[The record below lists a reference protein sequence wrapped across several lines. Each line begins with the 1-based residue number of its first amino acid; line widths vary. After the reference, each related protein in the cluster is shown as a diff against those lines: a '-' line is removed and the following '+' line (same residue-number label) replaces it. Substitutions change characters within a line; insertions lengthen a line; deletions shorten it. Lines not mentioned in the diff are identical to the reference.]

1 MRGKLEIS
9 KIKPEG
15 IVIEKDEEFEK
26 SPFRYVYQKAEVVLE
41 KIVCSRYSENI
52 RGMIPIYNVVSFEG
66 RRGTGK
72 TSAMLSVKAAMENKD
87 SELLNRLKKAN
98 SCDDVYFNV
107 LNYIDASRLEKKE
120 DILELI
126 LANMFMNVREKRE
139 SSADNHGDY
148 ECRKIYQ
155 YFDSIYGSVLDS
167 KRKIR
172 EQIGYSP
179 IQALTQLSNSQIMGR
194 QIRELVSE
202 YLQYMSDD
210 FCKNSKENAYMV
222 IVIDDID
229 MHYQGQAE
237 SSITPYDMLETLHR
251 YFFIPNVI
259 VLLSYNYKELELACQ
274 KHFAQIAKNQ
284 YWKDKEEEQ
293 VYVQKL
299 VSEYLNKVIPMYARV
314 TLPSV
319 RKKDYGQ
326 NLKKNIMVH
335 VEREDV
341 DKIADGFSEILFE
354 NEKEME
360 ADVSAKTFILK
371 LKAYI
376 AGLYYDAAGIKRHYA
391 EPSSLRKLAQI
402 YIFYSQLSEIKK
414 EGDIADVYKLILDD
428 LYFRFANEFL
438 AYHEMEQ
445 FEKYLDISL
454 EYRGKYI
461 LKDINRHYVH
471 KELQEN
477 YRGRETEKCSY
488 GKLLYSLYR
497 VSQDE
502 YWRKEIIW
510 CILDSY
516 TILLTQIYETLENK
530 VNSEEIFPK
539 KVLREVLGNSIAG
552 EWVNE
557 IMPQVSKIS
566 SVQIERRNGYDYTI
580 PYENADKGKVA
591 HISFQS
597 SIVWWEFELLDENI
611 RDNMTEKNKGEVQN
625 LQKKQLQT
633 LEILCMFFTKVY
645 HNYSFKEQDRGF
657 SVIYKDK
664 LKIEAPM
671 NDRER
676 KSARF
681 QIEFISG
688 CFDITNFVINLLFE
702 DEFFEEFRKSFGK
715 PYQEY
720 LESIGYLEEEAA
732 RFIEQNSIKKEY
744 DKWKEENGN
753 WAMPVYSFDMMY
765 NIFKRIN
772 QNKER
777 YGEVA
782 TSDKYWENIERF
794 YDHIG
799 EILEKE
805 DEFYFPESKQKGFC
819 YKYKKSPFISFIDEL
834 KKEENSEDKVTFEK
848 HFEDM
853 LQSIA
858 GF

>member
-438 AYHEMEQ
+438 SYHEMEQ

-611 RDNMTEKNKGEVQN
+611 RDNMAEKNKGEVQN

-664 LKIEAPM
+664 LKIEAPV

-676 KSARF
+676 KLARF
-681 QIEFISG
+681 QIEFTSG

>member
-1 MRGKLEIS
+1 MEGRIEIS

-15 IVIEKDEEFEK
+15 IVIEKDTEFK
-26 SPFRYVYQKAEVVLE
+26 SSPFCNVYQRVEVVLK
-41 KIVCSRYSENI
+41 KIVCSRCSENVSST
-52 RGMIPIYNVVSFEG
+52 IPIYNVVSFEG

-72 TSAMLSVKAAMENKD
+72 TSAMLSVKATMENKD
-87 SELLNRLKKAN
+87 SEMLKRLKKAN
-98 SCDDVYFNV
+98 GCDDVYFNV

-126 LANMFMNVREKRE
+126 LANMFMNIRQKRE

-179 IQALTQLSNSQIMGR
+179 IQALTQLSNSQIMGK

-202 YLQYMSDD
+202 YLQYMNGD

-274 KHFAQIAKNQ
+274 KHFAQIAENQ
-284 YWKDKEEEQ
+284 YWKETEEKQ
-293 VYVQKL
+293 IYVQKL

-319 RKKDYGQ
+319 KKKDYGQ
-326 NLKKNIMVH
+326 NLNKEMLIHIKK
-335 VEREDV
+335 EEA
-341 DKIADGFSEILFE
+341 DKIAEGFFESLFKNE
-354 NEKEME
+354 NDIET
-360 ADVSAKTFILK
+360 DVSAKTFTLK
-371 LKAYI
+371 LKAHV
-376 AGLYYDAAGIKRHYA
+376 AGLYYDAVGIKRHYA

-402 YIFYSQLSEIKK
+402 YIFYSQLSDIK
-414 EGDIADVYKLILDD
+414 EMEDSASIYKLLLDD

-438 AYHEMEQ
+438 SYHEMEQ

-611 RDNMTEKNKGEVQN
+611 RDNMAEKNKGEVQN